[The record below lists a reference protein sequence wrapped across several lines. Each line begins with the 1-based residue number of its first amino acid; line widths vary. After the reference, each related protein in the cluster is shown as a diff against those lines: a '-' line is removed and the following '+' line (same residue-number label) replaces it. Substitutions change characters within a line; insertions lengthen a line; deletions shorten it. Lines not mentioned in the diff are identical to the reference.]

1 VLDESK
7 IRFSVCCKNVGK
19 KKRSLP
25 GFTGS
30 SGLRVDPASQTV
42 FTGPIASPIF
52 NSSGPARAL
61 ITRDT
66 GQPVKSG
73 QV

>member
-1 VLDESK
+1 MNQRLDFQFVAK
-7 IRFSVCCKNVGK
+7 MLAK
-19 KKRSLP
+19 KKRSLS